1 MAFAS
6 TRTDPAL
13 VVFDCDGVL
22 IDSEIIACRVDAEE
36 LNRVGFPI
44 TVEEVAERFCGVVAK
59 EMYAIVEE
67 EHGRP
72 LPNGFQD
79 RVHRLIHEAFETEL
93 KPIGGVHE
101 TLDRIQGPVC
111 VASSSGPEWLERSLT
126 ITALH
131 DRFAPHVFSA
141 HFVARGKPAPD
152 IFLYAAAQMGGVDPA
167 DCVVIEDSISGVRA
181 GVAAGM
187 RVLGFTGGGHCAPGH
202 GDRLRAQGAELV
214 FDDMT
219 ALPDILRTA

>member
-1 MAFAS
+1 MTSARP
-6 TRTDPAL
+6 TVKPAL

-22 IDSEIIACRVDAEE
+22 VDSEIIACRVDAQE

-59 EMYAIVEE
+59 EMYAILQE

-72 LPNGFQD
+72 LPDGFQD
-79 RVHRLIHEAFETEL
+79 RVQRLIHEAFETEL
-93 KPIGGVHE
+93 KAIDGVHE
-101 TLDRIQGPVC
+101 TLQRIDGPIC

-126 ITALH
+126 ITALR
-131 DRFAPHVFSA
+131 DRFMPHIFSA
-141 HFVARGKPAPD
+141 HFVERGKPAPD

-187 RVLGFTGGGHCAPGH
+187 RVLGFTGGGHCASGH
-202 GDRLRAQGAELV
+202 GDRLRAEGAALV
-214 FDDMT
+214 FDDMA
-219 ALPDILRTA
+219 ALPEILRTA